1 MSEKQKQ
8 FQELVGPSES
18 VRMMDSLKRGATR
31 RDVLAML
38 TAGGMQATL
47 AGGIASLATTAHAQT
62 PKKGGRIKVASSSS
76 GVNDTLDPA
85 RQSSHVDYCRG
96 FMFYNG
102 LTVLDGSLS
111 PQPQLAEEFTT
122 KDAQT
127 WVFKLRKGVTFHNGK
142 PLTPADV
149 VFSMMR
155 HKDPATASRAKVL
168 ADQIESVT
176 ATGPNEVTF
185 RLTSPNADLPVILG
199 TYHFHIVP
207 EGTTNFA
214 AGIGTGPFKVKE
226 FKPGERSIAVRN
238 DNYWKPNRPYL
249 DEIELVGISD
259 ESARVN
265 ALLSGQLDLVVAV
278 SPRSINRVLASGTHT
293 IFETKATSY
302 TNLIMRRDSSPG
314 NNPDFVL
321 AMKHLFNRE
330 QLLKSI
336 QLGRGVVAN
345 DQPIASNNRFFFKGL
360 PQRAYDPEKAKWHL
374 QKANLG
380 SAPIP
385 VVASP
390 AATNSVETAL
400 VMQHA
405 AKQIGL
411 NLDVKRMPADG
422 YWSTHWMK
430 HPVGFGNINTRPS
443 ADLALTLFF
452 KSDAPWNEAGWK
464 NEKFDQLLVAARGET
479 DQTKRAQ
486 MYADMQVMIHQ
497 DGGIGI
503 PFFTSSLDGHSKQ
516 LKGLSP
522 IPIGGMMGTS
532 FAEHVWLD
540 AAA

>member
-1 MSEKQKQ
+1 MSHQSKKLQS
-8 FQELVGPSES
+8 LIGPDES
-18 VRMMDSLKRGATR
+18 QGIMNSLKGGATR
-31 RDVLAML
+31 RDILAML
-38 TAGGMQATL
+38 TACGMQATL
-47 AGGIASLATTAHAQT
+47 AGGIASLASTAHAQT
-62 PKKGGRIKVASSSS
+62 PRKGGRITVASMAS

-85 RQSSHVDYCRG
+85 KQSAHIDYCRG

-102 LTVLDGSLS
+102 LTVLDGSLA
-111 PQPQLAEEFTT
+111 PQPQLAEEFST

-127 WVFKLRKGVTFHNGK
+127 WVFKLRKGVTFHDGK

-155 HKDPATASRAKVL
+155 HKDPATASKAKVL

-185 RLTSPNADLPVILG
+185 RLSSPNADLPVILG
-199 TYHFHIVP
+199 TYHFHIVKD
-207 EGTTNFA
+207 GTTDFS
-214 AGIGTGPFKVKE
+214 AGIGTGPYKVKE
-226 FKPGERSIAVRN
+226 FKPGVRSIAVRN

-249 DEIELVGISD
+249 DEIEMVGIAD
-259 ESARVN
+259 ASARVN
-265 ALLSGQLDLVVAV
+265 GLLAGQLDLVVAV
-278 SPRSINRVLASGTHT
+278 SAHSIDRVLTSGTHS
-293 IFETKATSY
+293 IFETKSTSY

-321 AMKHLFNRE
+321 AMKYLFNRE

-336 QLGRGVVAN
+336 QLGRGTVGN
-345 DQPIASNNRFFFKGL
+345 DQPIASTNRFFFKGL

-380 SAPIP
+380 STPIP

-390 AATNSVETAL
+390 AAMNSVEMAL

-430 HPVGFGNINTRPS
+430 HPVGFGNINARPS

-479 DQTKRAQ
+479 DLAKRTQ
-486 MYADMQVMIHQ
+486 MYADMQVLIHKE
-497 DGGIGI
+497 GGIGI
-503 PFFTSSLDGHSKQ
+503 PMLTSSLDGHSKR
-516 LKGLSP
+516 LKGLSQ
-522 IPIGGMMGTS
+522 IPIGGMMGNS

-540 AAA
+540 GAA

>member
-1 MSEKQKQ
+1 MSERQKLEN
-8 FQELVGPSES
+8 FVGPIES
-18 VRMMDSLKRGATR
+18 QRLMDALQRGATR
-31 RDVLAML
+31 RDVLTML
-38 TAGGMQATL
+38 VAGGMHVTL
-47 AGGIASLATTAHAQT
+47 AGSLTGSALTAHAQT
-62 PKKGGRIKVASSSS
+62 PRKGGRITVATNAS

-85 RQSSHVDYCRG
+85 RQSNQTDYCRG

-102 LTVLDGSLS
+102 LTVLDGSLIPRPS
-111 PQPQLAEEFTT
+111 LAEEFTT
-122 KDAQT
+122 QDAKT
-127 WVFKLRKGVTFHNGK
+127 WVFKLRKDVTFHDGK

-149 VFSMMR
+149 VFSIMR

-176 ATGPNEVTF
+176 ASGPHEVTF
-185 RLTSPNADLPVILG
+185 RLSSPNADLPVILG
-199 TYHFHIVP
+199 TYHFHIVK
-207 EGTTNFA
+207 EGTTDFT
-214 AGIGTGPFKVKE
+214 AGIGTGPYKVKE
-226 FKPGERSIAVRN
+226 FKPGVRSIAVRN
-238 DNYWKPNRPYL
+238 ENYWKPNRPYL

-265 ALLSGQLDLVVAV
+265 ALLSGQLDLVSAV
-278 SPRSINRVLASGTHT
+278 SPRSVQRVLAGGKHG
-293 IFETKATSY
+293 IFETKSVSY
-302 TNLIMRRDSSPG
+302 TNLIMRRDSTPG

-345 DQPIASNNRFFFKGL
+345 DQPIATTNRFYFKGL
-360 PQRAYDPEKAKWHL
+360 PQRPYDPEKAKWHI

-380 SAPIP
+380 SAPIS

-390 AATNSVETAL
+390 AATNSVEMAL

-405 AKQIGL
+405 ARQIGL

-430 HPVGFGNINTRPS
+430 HPVGFGNINARPS

-452 KSDAPWNEAGWK
+452 KSDAPWNEAAWK

-486 MYADMQVMIHQ
+486 MYADMQVLIHNE
-497 DGGIGI
+497 GGIGI
-503 PFFTSSLDGHSKQ
+503 PMFISSIDGHNGK

-522 IPIGGMMGTS
+522 IPLGGMMGTT

-540 AAA
+540 AA

>member
-1 MSEKQKQ
+1 MTDRTTFDK
-8 FQELVGPSES
+8 LVGPEES
-18 VRMMDSLKRGATR
+18 RRLFGALQRGASR

-38 TAGGMQATL
+38 MAGGMQAGLAGSVATL
-47 AGGIASLATTAHAQT
+47 AGTAHAQT
-62 PKKGGRIKVASSSS
+62 PRKGGRIMVASSST

-85 RQSSHVDYCRG
+85 RQASHIDYCRG

-102 LTVLDGSLS
+102 LTVLDGSLT

-122 KDAQT
+122 QDAKT
-127 WVFKLRKGVTFHNGK
+127 WVFKLRKGVTFHDGK
-142 PLTPADV
+142 PLTPGDV
-149 VFSMMR
+149 VFSIMR
-155 HKDPATASRAKVL
+155 HKDAATASRAKVL

-176 ATGPNEVTF
+176 ASGPNEVTI
-185 RLTSPNADLPVILG
+185 RLVSPNADLPVILG
-199 TYHFHIVP
+199 TYHFHIVK
-207 EGTTNFA
+207 EGTTDFS
-214 AGIGTGPFKVKE
+214 AGIGTGPYKVKE
-226 FKPGERSIAVRN
+226 FKPGVRSVAVRN
-238 DNYWKPNRPYL
+238 ENYWKPNRPYL

-265 ALLSGQLDLVVAV
+265 GLLAGQLDLVVAV
-278 SPRSINRVLASGTHT
+278 SPRSVERVLASGTHG

-302 TNLIMRRDSSPG
+302 TDLIMRRDSGPG
-314 NNPDFVL
+314 ANPDFVQ
-321 AMKHLFNRE
+321 AMKYLFNRD

-345 DQPIASNNRFFFKGL
+345 DQPIAANNRFYFKGL

-380 SAPIP
+380 SAPIQ

-390 AATNSVETAL
+390 AATNSVEIAL
-400 VMQHA
+400 VMQYA

-430 HPVGFGNINTRPS
+430 HPVCFGNVNTRPS

-479 DQTKRAQ
+479 DPTKRAR
-486 MYADMQVMIHQ
+486 MYADMQVMIHNE
-497 DGGIGI
+497 GGIGI
-503 PFFTSSLDGHSKQ
+503 PMFVSSLDGHNGK

-540 AAA
+540 A

>member
-1 MSEKQKQ
+1 MSDIHNP
-8 FQELVGPSES
+8 FQQLVGPSES
-18 VRMMDSLKRGATR
+18 LRVMDSLKRGATR

-38 TAGGMQATL
+38 AACGMQATV
-47 AGGIASLATTAHAQT
+47 AGGIATLATSAHAKT
-62 PKKGGRIKVASSSS
+62 PRKGGRIRVASTAS

-85 RQSSHVDYCRG
+85 RQSTHTDYCRG
-96 FMFYNG
+96 YMFYNG
-102 LTVLDGSLS
+102 LTALDGSLT
-111 PQPQLAEEFTT
+111 PQPSLAEAFTT

-127 WVFKLRKGVTFHNGK
+127 WVFKLRTGVTFHNGK
-142 PLTPADV
+142 PLAPADV
-149 VFSMMR
+149 VFSLMR
-155 HKDPATASRAKVL
+155 HKNPATASKAKVL

-176 ATGPNEVTF
+176 ASGANEVTI

-207 EGTTNFA
+207 DGTTDFN

-249 DEIELVGISD
+249 DEIEFVGITD

-265 ALLSGQLDLVVAV
+265 ALLSGQLDLVSAV
-278 SPRSINRVLASGTHT
+278 SPRSVARVTASGQHAV
-293 IFETKATSY
+293 FETKSVSY
-302 TNLIMRRDSSPG
+302 TNLIMRHDSGPG

-321 AMKHLFNRE
+321 GMKHLFNRE

-345 DQPIASNNRFFFKGL
+345 DQPIASTNRFYFKGL

-380 SAPIP
+380 STPIP

-390 AATNSVETAL
+390 AATNSLEMAL

-405 AKQIGL
+405 ARQIGV

-422 YWSTHWMK
+422 YWSSHWMK
-430 HPVGFGNINTRPS
+430 HPVGFGNINARPS

-452 KSDAPWNEAGWK
+452 KSDAPWNEAAWK
-464 NEKFDQLLVAARGET
+464 NPKFDQLLVAARGET
-479 DQTKRAQ
+479 DQAKRAQ
-486 MYADMQVMIHQ
+486 MYADMQVMIHHE
-497 DGGIGI
+497 GGIGI
-503 PFFTSSLDGHSKQ
+503 PMFISSLDGHSSK
-516 LKGLSP
+516 LKGLSQ
-522 IPIGGMMGTS
+522 IPLGGMMGST

-540 AAA
+540 EAA

>member
-1 MSEKQKQ
+1 MSKKSTNLDNMVSPDKSQ
-8 FQELVGPSES
+8 
-18 VRMMDSLKRGATR
+18 RIMNSLNRGASR
-31 RDVLAML
+31 RDILGMLA
-38 TAGGMQATL
+38 ACGMQATV
-47 AGGIASLATTAHAQT
+47 AGGIASLASTAHAQT
-62 PKKGGRIKVASSSS
+62 PRKGGRIKVASQSS

-85 RQSSHVDYCRG
+85 RQSSHIDYCRG

-102 LTVLDGSLS
+102 LTVLDGGLN
-111 PQPQLAEEFTT
+111 PQPQLAEEFST

-127 WVFKLRKGVTFHNGK
+127 WVFKLRKGVSFHNGK

-155 HKDPATASRAKVL
+155 HKVPATASRAKVL

-207 EGTTNFA
+207 DGTTDFT

-265 ALLSGQLDLVVAV
+265 ALLAGQLDLVVAV
-278 SPRSINRVLASGTHT
+278 SPRSMDRVLASGTHT
-293 IFETKATSY
+293 VFETKATSY
-302 TNLIMRRDSSPG
+302 TNLIMRRDSGPG
-314 NNPDFVL
+314 SNPDFVL

-360 PQRAYDPEKAKWHL
+360 PQRAYDTDKAKWHL
-374 QKANLG
+374 QRANLG

-422 YWSTHWMK
+422 YWSSHWMK
-430 HPVGFGNINTRPS
+430 HPVGFGNVNTRPS

-479 DQTKRAQ
+479 NQAKRAQ

-497 DGGIGI
+497 EGGIGI
-503 PFFTSSLDGHSKQ
+503 PFFSSSLDGHNNK

-532 FAEHVWLD
+532 FAEHVWLE
-540 AAA
+540 A